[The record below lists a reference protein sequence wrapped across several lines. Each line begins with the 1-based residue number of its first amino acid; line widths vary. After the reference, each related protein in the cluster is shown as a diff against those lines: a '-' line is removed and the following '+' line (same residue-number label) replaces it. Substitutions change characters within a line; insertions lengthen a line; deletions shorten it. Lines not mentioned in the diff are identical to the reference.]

1 MANNHL
7 YADGIAAVQ
16 LSHGNL
22 RIHLVQQGSEDGQT
36 IPAGT
41 LIVPAARAQ
50 TILATLNQSVGR
62 IIEELRK
69 RREAA
74 STESGGETTAEGEGG
89 DSVTLKYDA

>member
-1 MANNHL
+1 MANDHF

-62 IIEELRK
+62 IIKSCASAARPPRPK
-69 RREAA
+69 PVARRRPKVRAA
-74 STESGGETTAEGEGG
+74 TPSP
-89 DSVTLKYDA
+89 